1 MISYT
6 IRRLLSLIPVLIGI
20 SVLVFLFLRLIPGDP
35 ALAML
40 GERATPES
48 VARIRAEMGLD
59 RPLFLD
65 LQPLQEAGFNPI
77 AAARAGWRP
86 LDSQYFIF
94 LGRILRGDL
103 GTSVHSRQPVMQEV
117 RQRLPATMELAFGA
131 IFVAVLIGIPAGV
144 IAATRYNSIFD
155 YVSMLV
161 ALIGVSMPV
170 FWLGLMLIWVFGVQR
185 NWLPVGG
192 RLDAVLAFDLQAK
205 TRFML
210 LDTLSTGDPKMVWDA
225 IKHLILPSVVL
236 GTIPMAII
244 ARMTRA
250 SMLEVMGQDYIR
262 TAKAKG
268 LRERAVIIRHALKN
282 AFLPVITVIGLQ
294 VGVLLGGAVL
304 TETIFSW
311 PGMGRWIY
319 DAIIARD
326 YPIVQGAILVLAVIF
341 VLINLLVDLSYA
353 FLDPRI
359 RYD

>member
-1 MISYT
+1 MIRYT
-6 IRRLLSLIPVLIGI
+6 IRRLLSLIPVLLGI

-59 RPLFLD
+59 RPLFFD
-65 LQPLQEAGFNPI
+65 IQPLQQAGYNPV

-86 LDSQYFIF
+86 LDSQYFRF

-117 RQRLPATMELAFGA
+117 RQRLPATMELALGA
-131 IFVAVLIGIPAGV
+131 ILVAVLIGIPAGI
-144 IAATRYNSIFD
+144 IAATRYNSVFD
-155 YVSMLV
+155 YASMLV

-170 FWLGLMLIWVFGVQR
+170 FWLGLMLVWFFGVQR
-185 NWLPVGG
+185 DWLPVGG
-192 RLDAVLAFDLQAK
+192 RLDAIMAFDLEAK

-210 LDTLSTGDPKMVWDA
+210 LDTLATGNLMLFWDA
-225 IKHLILPSVVL
+225 IKHLILPSVAL

-250 SMLEVMGQDYIR
+250 SMLEVMSQDYIR

-268 LRERAVIIRHALKN
+268 LREQTVIIRHALKN

-326 YPIVQGAILVLAVIF
+326 YPIVQGAILVLATIF
-341 VLINLLVDLSYA
+341 VLVNLLVDLSYA